1 MDTLEKAFLEYM
13 KRFHTGKENAVH
25 SKELEALF
33 FISDRKIRNIVRKL
47 RDMKCPICSGSCGY
61 YYAKDRDELEDS
73 TQWLKQFA
81 SAVSDTVISVV
92 SAKVIEFNGKVLVIV
107 VDGGLK

>member
-1 MDTLEKAFLEYM
+1 MDTLERAFLEYM
-13 KRFHTGKENAVH
+13 KRFHTGKENAAH

-61 YYAKDRDELEDS
+61 YYAKDREELEGS
-73 TQWLKQFA
+73 TKWLRQFA

-92 SAKVIEFNGKVLVIV
+92 SAKVIELDGKVYVIV
-107 VDGGLK
+107 VGGGVI